1 MALPRLLFPFPTRTP
16 SWFAGHMARS
26 LRELPALLDEV
37 DLVLEARDSRL
48 PLTSVNPAFD
58 AVLERAWGHSGSGPD
73 RKGKGKEKI
82 VVYTKRDL
90 AEQRYEA
97 PLKDAF
103 WRQARQRVLFVDS
116 RQDSDVREVLR
127 RAAQTARDHGD
138 TLTDLKVL
146 VVGMPNV
153 GKSSLL
159 NALRRVGVR
168 KGKAFMTGAEPGVTR
183 RLTGTVK
190 IQQEPPIY
198 VYDTPGVMVP
208 YLGHSE
214 VGSERGLKL
223 ALTAGIKEGLFEP
236 DAIADYLLYKLN
248 LRLGAEEYLGVEEA
262 ARHACYSAGLPLPAD
277 FARTDSLMDFLDA
290 LAFRLGALR
299 KGGER
304 DLEAAMTFLL
314 RAFREGKLGRWTL
327 DDVDGAEAEFI
338 AKASPKDESQQML
351 ASTVLHSE
359 LGLVGSA
366 PPADPA
372 VSTEAR
378 SLSLSSR
385 VSQTVA
391 AFLKTSEHERA
402 DAEAGRNLSGNQQ
415 KKAVLRA
422 KADHRLAKAKA
433 LGLDKKPKGY
443 QGRRPRRG

>member
-1 MALPRLLFPFPTRTP
+1 M
-16 SWFAGHMARS
+16 
-26 LRELPALLDEV
+26 
-37 DLVLEARDSRL
+37 
-48 PLTSVNPAFD
+48 
-58 AVLERAWGHSGSGPD
+58 
-73 RKGKGKEKI
+73 
-82 VVYTKRDL
+82 
-90 AEQRYEA
+90 
-97 PLKDAF
+97 
-103 WRQARQRVLFVDS
+103 DS

-168 KGKAFMTGAEPGVTR
+168 KGKAFLTGAEPGVTR

-223 ALTAGIKEGLFEP
+223 ALTGGSDSQGRSTDWRQLESRRVCSSRMRLPTICSTSSTFGWEQKSISTLTKRHGVGATARWPTLTP
-236 DAIADYLLYKLN
+236 AD
-248 LRLGAEEYLGVEEA
+248 
-262 ARHACYSAGLPLPAD
+262 ACYSAGLPLPAD

-338 AKASPKDESQQML
+338 AKASPKDDAQQML
-351 ASTVLHSE
+351 ASAVLHSE

-366 PPADPA
+366 PPAEPA
-372 VSTEAR
+372 ASTEAR
-378 SLSLSSR
+378 CMSLSSR

-391 AFLKTSEHERA
+391 AFLKTSAHERA

-415 KKAVLRA
+415 KKAVIRA

-433 LGLDKKPKGY
+433 LGLDKKPTGY
-443 QGRRPRRG
+443 QGRRPRRR

>member
-58 AVLERAWGHSGSGPD
+58 AVLERAWGHCGSGPD

-82 VVYTKRDL
+82 VIYTKRDL
-90 AEQRYEA
+90 AEARYEA
-97 PLKDAF
+97 PLRDAF
-103 WRQARQRVLFVDS
+103 WSQAQQRVLFVDS
-116 RQDSDVREVLR
+116 RQDADVREVMK
-127 RAAQTARDHGD
+127 RASQTARDHGE

-214 VGSERGLKL
+214 IGSERGLKL

-248 LRLGAEEYLGVEEA
+248 LRLGAEEYLGIDEA
-262 ARHACYSAGLPLPAD
+262 SRHACYSAGLPLPPD
-277 FARTDSLMDFLDA
+277 FARTDSLMEFLDA

-304 DLEAAMTFLL
+304 DLEAALTFLL

-327 DDVDGAEAEFI
+327 DDVDGVEAEFI
-338 AKASPKDESQQML
+338 ARASPKDEAGML
-351 ASTVLHSE
+351 ASTAVHSE

-366 PPADPA
+366 PPAVPVPDTA
-372 VSTEAR
+372 AR
-378 SLSLSSR
+378 DLPLSAR

-391 AFLKTSEHERA
+391 AFLQTSAQERA
-402 DAEAGRNLSGNQQ
+402 DADAGRNLSGNQQ
-415 KKAVLRA
+415 KKAVLRE
-422 KADHRLAKAKA
+422 KAEFRLARAKA

-443 QGRRPRRG
+443 QGRRPRRR

>member
-1 MALPRLLFPFPTRTP
+1 
-16 SWFAGHMARS
+16 MARS

-58 AVLERAWGHSGSGPD
+58 AVLERAWGHCGSGPD

-90 AEQRYEA
+90 AEARYEA

-103 WRQARQRVLFVDS
+103 WSQARQRVLFVDS

-127 RAAQTARDHGD
+127 RTAQTARDHGD

-208 YLGHSE
+208 YLGHSD

-248 LRLGAEEYLGVEEA
+248 LRLGAEEYLGLEEA
-262 ARHACYSAGLPLPAD
+262 SRRGFKPGPAD

-304 DLEAAMTFLL
+304 DLEAALTYLL

-327 DDVDGAEAEFI
+327 DDVDGTEAEFI
-338 AKASPKDESQQML
+338 SKARPKDDTEGML

-366 PPADPA
+366 AQPTKPAPN
-372 VSTEAR
+372 EAAE
-378 SLSLSSR
+378 LSLSAR
-385 VSQTVA
+385 VSRTVA
-391 AFLKTSEHERA
+391 GFLKASAQERA
-402 DAEAGRNLSGNQQ
+402 DAEAGRNLSGNQN

-443 QGRRPRRG
+443 QGRRPRRR